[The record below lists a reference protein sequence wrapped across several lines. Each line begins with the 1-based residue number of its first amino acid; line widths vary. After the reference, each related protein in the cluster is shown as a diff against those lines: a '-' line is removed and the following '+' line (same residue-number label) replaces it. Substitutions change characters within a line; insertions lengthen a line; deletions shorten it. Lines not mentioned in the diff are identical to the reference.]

1 MKNFIVLVEI
11 SLDANG
17 EYFSSISD
25 VYFGR
30 VTADTAELAL
40 EKAKETITPEMIK
53 GRCDFARGYDFYI
66 RVEEI

>member
-40 EKAKETITPEMIK
+40 EKAIS
-53 GRCDFARGYDFYI
+53 
-66 RVEEI
+66 